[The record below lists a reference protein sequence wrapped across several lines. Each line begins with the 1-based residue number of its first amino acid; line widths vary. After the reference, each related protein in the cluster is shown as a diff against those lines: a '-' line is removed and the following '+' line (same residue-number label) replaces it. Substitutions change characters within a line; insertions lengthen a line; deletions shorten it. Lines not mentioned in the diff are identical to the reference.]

1 MSETARRR
9 VRTAM
14 VVVPVILGLF
24 VAWNAR
30 TALFPF
36 VLGIAIAYVIAP
48 AVSGIAS
55 YMPFREARPHLARG
69 IAILILY
76 ISFAGAMVGV
86 GFLVIPDA
94 VDEMQQFS
102 DNLPDTIDQ
111 VRARLQDAYDRW
123 VPAEQHDRTDKWLQD
138 FGDSAGTWATGLAP
152 DAVKFAGNTF
162 AILIGYLTIP
172 VWLYFTLKDHPR
184 GVRSFIGMFPPEWRH
199 DVRNMLG
206 IADAVLRNY
215 IRAMLLQGMIIGLM
229 AYIAL
234 RILDVK
240 YPIGLAVIAGITE
253 MIPIIGPI
261 IGAIPAILVALAQ
274 DPWKGL
280 WVAIAFLIIQQI
292 ENNFMV
298 PKIQGDFLRLHPG
311 VIIVLLVVAGSIGGF
326 VFVLFVI
333 PAAAF
338 VRDLY
343 QYLYLRTGNVPQDAA
358 LDRALGEYGAEAV
371 RERWRM
377 ELVVPAA
384 DIGNRGIG
392 IEIPPASP

>member
-1 MSETARRR
+1 MSEDTRRR
-9 VRTAM
+9 IRTAM
-14 VVVPVILGLF
+14 VVLPLVLGLY
-24 VAWNAR
+24 VAWTSR

-48 AVSGIAS
+48 AVNRLTAVL
-55 YMPFREARPHLARG
+55 PFRHARPHLARG
-69 IAILILY
+69 VAILLIY
-76 ISFAGAMVGV
+76 AAFAGAMVGV

-94 VDEMQQFS
+94 IDEIQQFA
-102 DNLPDTIDQ
+102 DNLPDTIDRVQ
-111 VRARLQDAYDRW
+111 ERLQEWYDRW
-123 VPAEQHDRTDKWLQD
+123 IPAEHHDRVDQWLED
-138 FGDSAGTWATGLAP
+138 FGNSAGEWSAGLLP
-152 DAVKFAGNTF
+152 NAVGFAGNTF

-199 DVRNMLG
+199 DVRNALG

-215 IRAMLLQGMIIGLM
+215 IRAMLLQGLIIGLM
-229 AYIAL
+229 AYISL
-234 RILDVK
+234 RILDVR

-292 ENNFMV
+292 ENNLIV

-326 VFVLFVI
+326 LFVLFVI

-338 VRDLY
+338 IRDLY
-343 QYLYLRTGNVPQDAA
+343 QYLYLRTGNVEPDAA
-358 LDRALGEYGAEAV
+358 LDRALGEYGAEAL
-371 RERWRM
+371 RERWRL
-377 ELVVPAA
+377 ELMVPAA
-384 DIGNRGIG
+384 NVGNRGIDP
-392 IEIPPASP
+392 E